1 MANRKKSR
9 NKKNNKSKN
18 NNTKKNIIIVLYIIL
33 IVVIIIVL
41 SAVLTKSKITCT
53 KSVNGDVS
61 IDSNATF
68 YLKKNKIKYIEVSK
82 KISVK
87 DNNSINYLDAIKTSL
102 ENNYKKEGISYEAS
116 KSEGKLNVKLKY
128 IKEKEYILDNLFIE
142 KSNDGININLLSEDK
157 ENNYGT
163 IDLSK
168 EYSEEKII
176 KILKKADY
184 TCKKWKKVKNSKKVE
199 KMLDL
204 LIKI

>member
-18 NNTKKNIIIVLYIIL
+18 NNIKKNIIIVLYIIL
-33 IVVIIIVL
+33 IVVIIMVL

-102 ENNYKKEGISYEAS
+102 ENNYKKEGIFYEAS

-184 TCKKWKKVKNSKKVE
+184 TCKK
-199 KMLDL
+199 
-204 LIKI
+204 